1 MADETKVSETHQ
13 TKEVKFTD
21 DEMQSLQSLQNGY
34 QEKQTILGQLSVQ
47 RIRLNQ
53 QQEALEARIT

>member
-1 MADETKVSETHQ
+1 MADETKVLETPQ

-34 QEKQTILGQLSVQ
+34 
-47 RIRLNQ
+47 
-53 QQEALEARIT
+53 